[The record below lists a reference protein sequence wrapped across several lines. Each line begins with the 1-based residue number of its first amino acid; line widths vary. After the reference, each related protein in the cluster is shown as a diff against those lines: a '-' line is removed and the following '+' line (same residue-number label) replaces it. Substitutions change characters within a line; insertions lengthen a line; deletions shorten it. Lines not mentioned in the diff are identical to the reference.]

1 MYKIFEGEKEF
12 FEKVYD
18 EFGLWII
25 NIKNKKLEV
34 IFKYKFFDVL
44 LIIKKWVDKNKDKY
58 KNIDFKFYV

>member
-12 FEKVYD
+12 FEKVYN

>member
-1 MYKIFEGEKEF
+1 MYKIFDGEKEF
-12 FEKVYD
+12 FEKVYN

-25 NIKNKKLEV
+25 NIKNKKLKV

>member
-12 FEKVYD
+12 FEKVYN
-18 EFGLWII
+18 EFGSWII

-58 KNIDFKFYV
+58 KNIDFKFYA

>member
-12 FEKVYD
+12 FEKVYN

-25 NIKNKKLEV
+25 DIKNKKLEV